1 VRIRIGGR
9 PRRASIRYTS
19 TYLPDRS
26 EFRAQMTL
34 ITLAAASAV
43 LRVDPPLEGGL
54 DVSVLPGEG
63 EEVGLLVVAIDR
75 DTLDA
80 WANGDL
86 SDQEF
91 VAAWQLG
98 VVPRE

>member
-1 VRIRIGGR
+1 VSVRY
-9 PRRASIRYTS
+9 SS
-19 TYLPDRS
+19 TYLPERS

-43 LRVDPPLEGGL
+43 LRIDPPIEGGL
-54 DVSVLPGEG
+54 DVAVLPIEG
-63 EEVGLLVVAIDR
+63 EEVGLLVVAIDH

-80 WANGDL
+80 WANGTL

-91 VAAWQLG
+91 LAAWQMG